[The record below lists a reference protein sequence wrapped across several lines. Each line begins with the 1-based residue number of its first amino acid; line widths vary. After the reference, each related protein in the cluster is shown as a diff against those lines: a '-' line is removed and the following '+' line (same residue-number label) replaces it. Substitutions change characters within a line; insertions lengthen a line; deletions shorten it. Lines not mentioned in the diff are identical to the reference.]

1 MTIQEFK
8 LIDPGNEYI
17 MVYYTGSPTASITA
31 VNLAAVD
38 CRGTN
43 ISVGFH
49 SLTQITLPFNG
60 STYTLDIT
68 GRTIYTNYAHFTVSP
83 VSVPTS
89 NLTNEGN
96 CTDFITVPNLQSTLF
111 QFSDYQAI
119 LNNASANRTTGFIF
133 DVDRNKLEIAA
144 SNIEAINA
152 GSATLASYQELNY
165 SSIGITNSR
174 YVGSKTSTAQY
185 GISPAFT
192 GTVVDASL
200 YTANQSNGFICS
212 QSIDSRVV
220 DEIIV
225 GYDASA
231 TPSFDGDI
239 QYADDIKINYIDLAK
254 FYFTSGS
261 DLNSGATTLT
271 LNAFIDVYPEDIIR
285 LKQGTLLNEVM
296 KVQSVISKTSSESI
310 FTVTRAYKSDV
321 DPNNIARTFYKNGIL
336 GVSRLTGTQFFK
348 ADGNRL
354 YKLSNKKVWI
364 KENSKIFYVDEKGQ
378 VIFELITCS
387 I

>member
-1 MTIQEFK
+1 MTVNEFK
-8 LIDPGNEYI
+8 LINPGSEFI
-17 MVYYTGSPTASITA
+17 MVYYTGSPTATISAI
-31 VNLAAVD
+31 NLAAVD

-43 ISVGFH
+43 IATVFQ
-49 SLTQITLPFNG
+49 SLTGLVIPLNG
-60 STYTLDIT
+60 TTYNLTVT
-68 GRTIYTNYAHFTVSP
+68 GRSIYNSYAHFTVTST
-83 VSVPTS
+83 SVPTS
-89 NLTNEGN
+89 SLTNQGN
-96 CTDFITVPNLQSTLF
+96 CTDFITVPNLQDTLF
-111 QFSDYQAI
+111 SFSDYQAT
-119 LNNASANRTTGFIF
+119 LNNATSNRTVGFVF
-133 DVDRNKLEIAA
+133 NVDRDKLEIFAD
-144 SNIEAINA
+144 NIQAINS
-152 GSATLASYQELNY
+152 GTATLANFQELNY

-174 YVGSKTSTAQY
+174 YSGAKTSTEQY

-192 GTVVDASL
+192 GTLVDAAL
-200 YTANQSNGFICS
+200 YPTNQSNNFICS
-212 QSIDSRVV
+212 QSIDRRTVEEV
-220 DEIIV
+220 IV
-225 GYDASA
+225 GYDASS

-239 QYADDIKINYIDLAK
+239 QYADDIKINYNSLAK
-254 FYFTSGS
+254 FYFVSGS

-285 LKQGTLLNEVM
+285 VKQGTLLNEVM
-296 KVQSVISKTSSESI
+296 KVESVISKSASQTI

-321 DPNNIARTFYKNGIL
+321 DPNNIARTFYKNGTL